1 MADALAKQYDSTIKI
16 KERTKLMVKE
26 KIEAILSDVSNALP
40 EDLLFFKK
48 DIEKNLRATL
58 NATFSKM
65 ELVTREEF
73 DIQTASLQRTRT
85 QLDALQEK
93 LSNLEK
99 QLDETKS

>member
-1 MADALAKQYDSTIKI
+1 MLVKI
-16 KERTKLMVKE
+16 FMVKE
-26 KIEAILSDVSNALP
+26 KIEAILSEVSNALP
-40 EDLLFFKK
+40 EDIQFLKK

-73 DIQTASLQRTRT
+73 DIQTALLQRTRA

-93 LSNLEK
+93 LSALEK
-99 QLDETKS
+99 QLDGSNK

>member
-1 MADALAKQYDSTIKI
+1 
-16 KERTKLMVKE
+16 MVKE

-40 EDLLFFKK
+40 EDLHYLKK
-48 DIEKNLRATL
+48 DLEKNLRASL

-85 QLDALQEK
+85 QLDTLQEK
-93 LSNLEK
+93 LSALEK
-99 QLDETKS
+99 QLDETKN

>member
-1 MADALAKQYDSTIKI
+1 
-16 KERTKLMVKE
+16 MVRA
-26 KIEAILSDVSNALP
+26 KIESILSDVSNALP
-40 EDLLFFKK
+40 EDLQFFKK

-85 QLDALQEK
+85 QLDTLQKK
-93 LSNLEK
+93 LSALEK

>member
-1 MADALAKQYDSTIKI
+1 
-16 KERTKLMVKE
+16 MVKE
-26 KIEAILSDVSNALP
+26 KIEAILKDVSNALP
-40 EDLLFFKK
+40 EDLQFFKK

-65 ELVTREEF
+65 DLVTREEF
-73 DIQTASLQRTRT
+73 DIQTTSLQRTRA

-93 LSNLEK
+93 LSALEK

>member
-1 MADALAKQYDSTIKI
+1 
-16 KERTKLMVKE
+16 MVKE
-26 KIEAILSDVSNALP
+26 KIEAILSDVSKALP
-40 EDLLFFKK
+40 EDLQLFKK

-58 NATFSKM
+58 NATFTKM

-93 LSNLEK
+93 LSALES
-99 QLDETKS
+99 QLDETKN